1 MELEKIYLL
10 LEELERRLAHIE
22 KLEINNELDVL
33 VKRVEDIEMFLNSR
47 TRGFMEEVKIDR
59 CYLGNIY
66 LFNFQKVFNCV

>member
-10 LEELERRLAHIE
+10 LEELEKRLAHIE

-47 TRGFMEEVKIDR
+47 TRGFYGRSKNR
-59 CYLGNIY
+59 
-66 LFNFQKVFNCV
+66 

>member
-1 MELEKIYLL
+1 LELEKIYLL

-47 TRGFMEEVKIDR
+47 TRGFYGRSKNR
-59 CYLGNIY
+59 
-66 LFNFQKVFNCV
+66 